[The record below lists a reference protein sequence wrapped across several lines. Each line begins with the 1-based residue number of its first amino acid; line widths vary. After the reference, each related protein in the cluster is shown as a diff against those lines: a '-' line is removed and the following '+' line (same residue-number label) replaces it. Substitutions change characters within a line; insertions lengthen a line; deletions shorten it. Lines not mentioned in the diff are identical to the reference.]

1 MQMNLCSLSVGLA
14 TEQLKQ
20 KEKFGGRNFCLQ
32 LRNNRQGKKLC
43 GVEASI
49 HLAFLLTVTVTKEKY
64 KPPKHK
70 TLLNKQCFL
79 SL

>member
-20 KEKFGGRNFCLQ
+20 KGKFGGRNFCLQ

-43 GVEASI
+43 GVEASV
-49 HLAFLLTVTVTKEKY
+49 HLVFWLTVTVTKEKY

-70 TLLNKQCFL
+70 TVLNKQCFL